1 MDTTRKKQTL
11 SLLDKLR
18 EDGKPLG
25 RSAEEQVGEG
35 EDPERDADLVVPY
48 SEEYL
53 VEERKRRRGRK
64 QMSESGI
71 DQPIDITSKY

>member
-35 EDPERDADLVVPY
+35 EDPERDSDLVVPY

-53 VEERKRRRGRK
+53 VEERKRRRGKK
-64 QMSESGI
+64 QMAEPGI
-71 DQPIDITSKY
+71 DQPIDVTGKY